1 MMQNLQVKFSMM
13 NEQDHYEMKTKKK
26 KITNRM

>member
-26 KITNRM
+26 KNNE